1 MAKTIHQQSLIQTQ
15 DEDADIFFP
24 CYLALKEA
32 KQNARDNLNLLSTIY
47 NYMNILCTSLEKI
60 DSEMEKIIF
69 NNKEGRK

>member
-1 MAKTIHQQSLIQTQ
+1 MAKTIQSKLLKQTQ
-15 DEDADIFFP
+15 DEDLNFP